1 MKIKL
6 KWAKVSG
13 AKDYNVLMSTSRD
26 GKYKKVKSLSK
37 KAKSVTLTKFGKKRL
52 NKYKTYYIKVVAKI
66 KVGKKTVS
74 NDAQLINYNY

>member
-1 MKIKL
+1 M
-6 KWAKVSG
+6 
-13 AKDYNVLMSTSRD
+13 T
-26 GKYKKVKSLSK
+26 SLSK